1 MRNMLLI
8 ARREYLERVR
18 SKAFLFMT
26 LFVPVLIIGVTVG
39 PTMLMGRMAGTKRLV
54 VAASDLQTAEM
65 IRRELQNPLQ
75 DPGQNDGLGNRNQA
89 VGSKFEVDTDTNV
102 SDAQRAALTE
112 KVKRKQLDG
121 VIWAT
126 DETLAANKV
135 PYITRDV
142 SGIVDREIMNQGLS
156 HAMHKR
162 LLQKRGLSDTDI
174 ESALKPVD
182 METVNAMG
190 TGPSNPM
197 TTFVSVMAMVMIMYV
212 SVILYGTNITRS
224 IVEEKTSRVIE
235 VMLSTATAN
244 QMMVGKILGVGGVGL
259 TQIGIWTATAAL
271 SGGGLGMAVAGMLK
285 GVMTVKLAI
294 FFPVFFLLGFTL
306 YSTLNA
312 AVGAMV
318 NSEQEAQQLQF
329 LVLIPL
335 IASVVV
341 LFEIIQNPS
350 GPLAFWASLFPFT
363 APLIMFTRIALDQ
376 TISSW
381 QVAISI
387 VLLLITTYGLVLLC
401 SRIYRVG
408 ILMYGKKPTL
418 PEILKWIKYA

>member
-26 LFVPVLIIGVTVG
+26 LFVPVLIIGVTVV
-39 PTMLMGRMAGTKRLV
+39 PSMLVGRMSGTKHLV
-54 VAASDLQTAEM
+54 VAASDLQTAEL
-65 IRRELQNPLQ
+65 IRRELQKPPQGAGQENGMGNGNQ
-75 DPGQNDGLGNRNQA
+75 PGSTF
-89 VGSKFEVDTDTNV
+89 VVDIETNV
-102 SDAQRAALTE
+102 SDSERAALTE
-112 KVKRKQLDG
+112 KVKSKQLDG
-121 VIWAT
+121 VVWAT
-126 DETLAANKV
+126 DDTLAADKV

-142 SGIVDREIMNQGLS
+142 SGIVDREIVNQGLS
-156 HAMHKR
+156 RAIRKR
-162 LLQKRGLSDTDI
+162 TLEKRGLSETEI
-174 ESALKPVD
+174 ESVLKPVD
-182 METVNAMG
+182 METVNALG

-197 TTFVSVMAMVMIMYV
+197 TTFVSVLAMVMIMYV
-212 SVILYGTNITRS
+212 TVLLYGTNITRS

-244 QMMVGKILGVGGVGL
+244 EMMVGKILGVGGVGL
-259 TQIGIWTATAAL
+259 TQIAIWTVTAAT
-271 SGGGLGMAVAGMLK
+271 SGSGLGLAAAGMLK

-294 FFPVFFLLGFTL
+294 FFPIFFLLGFAL

-312 AVGAMV
+312 ALGAMV

-329 LVLIPL
+329 VVLIPL

-341 LFEIIQNPS
+341 LVQIIQNPS

-363 APLIMFTRIALDQ
+363 APLIMFTRIALDP
-376 TISSW
+376 IIPSW
-381 QVAISI
+381 QIALSI
-387 VLLLITTYGLVLLC
+387 ALLLVTTYGLVLLC

>member
-26 LFVPVLIIGVTVG
+26 LFVPALIIGVTVV
-39 PTMLMGRMAGTKRLV
+39 PSMLVGRMSGTKHLV
-54 VAASDLQTAEM
+54 VAATDLQTAEL
-65 IRRELQNPLQ
+65 IRRELQKPPQ
-75 DPGQNDGLGNRNQA
+75 QPGQDNGLGNGNQP
-89 VGSKFEVDTDTNV
+89 GSKFAVDIETNV
-102 SDAQRAALTE
+102 SDSKRAALTE
-112 KVKRKQLDG
+112 KVKSKQLDG
-121 VIWAT
+121 VVWAT
-126 DETLAANKV
+126 DDTLAADKV

-142 SGIVDREIMNQGLS
+142 SSIVDREVVNMGLS
-156 HAMHKR
+156 RAMHKR
-162 LLQKRGLSDTDI
+162 ILEKRGLSETEI
-174 ESALKPVD
+174 ESVLKPVD
-182 METVNAMG
+182 METVNALG

-197 TTFVSVMAMVMIMYV
+197 TTFVSVLAMVMIMYV
-212 SVILYGTNITRS
+212 TVLLYGTNITRS

-244 QMMVGKILGVGGVGL
+244 EMMVGKILGVGGVGL

-271 SGGGLGMAVAGMLK
+271 SGGGLGLAAAGMLK

-294 FFPVFFLLGFTL
+294 FFPVFFLLGFAL

-312 AVGAMV
+312 AIGAMV

-341 LFEIIQNPS
+341 LIQIIENPS
-350 GPLAFWASLFPFT
+350 GPLAFWASMFPFT
-363 APLIMFTRIALDQ
+363 APLIMFTRIALDPI
-376 TISSW
+376 ISSW
-381 QVAISI
+381 QIAISI
-387 VLLLITTYGLVLLC
+387 ALLLATTYGLVLLC

>member
-26 LFVPVLIIGVTVG
+26 LFVPALIIGVTVV
-39 PTMLMGRMAGTKRLV
+39 PSMLVGRMSGTKHLV
-54 VAASDLQTAEM
+54 VAATDLQTAEL
-65 IRRELQNPLQ
+65 IRRELQKPPQ
-75 DPGQNDGLGNRNQA
+75 QPGQDNGLGNGNQP
-89 VGSKFEVDTDTNV
+89 GSKFAVDIETNV
-102 SDAQRAALTE
+102 SDSKRAALTE
-112 KVKRKQLDG
+112 KVKSKQLDG
-121 VIWAT
+121 VVWAT
-126 DETLAANKV
+126 DDTLAADKV

-142 SGIVDREIMNQGLS
+142 SSIVDREVVNMGLS
-156 HAMHKR
+156 RAMHKR
-162 LLQKRGLSDTDI
+162 ILEKRGLSETEI
-174 ESALKPVD
+174 ESVLKPVD
-182 METVNAMG
+182 METVNALG

-197 TTFVSVMAMVMIMYV
+197 TTFVSVLAMVMIMYV
-212 SVILYGTNITRS
+212 TVLLYGTNITRS

-235 VMLSTATAN
+235 VMLSTATASE
-244 QMMVGKILGVGGVGL
+244 MMVGKIVGVGGVGL
-259 TQIGIWTATAAL
+259 TQIAIWTATAAL
-271 SGGGLGMAVAGMLK
+271 SGGGLGLAAAGMLK

-294 FFPVFFLLGFTL
+294 FFPVFFLLGFAL

-312 AVGAMV
+312 AIGAMV

-341 LFEIIQNPS
+341 LIQIIENPS
-350 GPLAFWASLFPFT
+350 GPLAFWASMFPFT
-363 APLIMFTRIALDQ
+363 APLIMFTRIALDPI
-376 TISSW
+376 ISSW
-381 QVAISI
+381 QIATSI
-387 VLLLITTYGLVLLC
+387 ALLLATTYGLVLLC